1 MAELSDVELRKQ
13 LIAHGEKSIG
23 PITDSTRAIYRKKLN
38 HLKAAERKA
47 SKGRS
52 SAQTSRKLTALSS
65 DDSEGEVESRTSA
78 PARGRKSRSTR
89 GKGRGSSRAQPPE
102 PAAPAVRR
110 PAPRRSL
117 RSRGSFVPDPE
128 PVQDES
134 TEEDDEEEEESSKPA
149 SFSSSIFSNSS
160 RAGPS
165 MASAGLQVS
174 LNNTL
179 GLSRYDQPD
188 SIEVSDSDLDP
199 GGNEDDYGQSSPT
212 SRSLNTSRRSD
223 DDSFFNR
230 TWSRWM
236 GNGDGKEDGKVP
248 KPRST
253 STPEAGRLLRH
264 RKSFGGNN
272 AAQNNVPSTQRTSLR
287 TDSAKFAVNN
297 VSNHVGNHHYPK
309 TSRHRDQSA
318 LLSEDEMEREF
329 RTEEEPSS
337 FSYTFISKVLILIL
351 VLFFLILLLVYLA
364 ISGPSIDSQSE
375 FNFTW

>member
-102 PAAPAVRR
+102 PPAPAVSR
-110 PAPRRSL
+110 PAPRRLL
-117 RSRGSFVPDPE
+117 RSRGSFVPEPE
-128 PVQDES
+128 PVQDGS
-134 TEEDDEEEEESSKPA
+134 TEEDDDEEEESSKPA

-212 SRSLNTSRRSD
+212 SRSLNTSPRSD

-236 GNGDGKEDGKVP
+236 GNGDGKEEKVP

-272 AAQNNVPSTQRTSLR
+272 AAQNNVSSRQRTSLR

-309 TSRHRDQSA
+309 TSRNRDQSA

-375 FNFTW
+375 FNFT